1 MLDDA
6 DVYYPKFQLEF
17 YEHIFKIFIGL
28 EYNCWLP
35 YNLFEISENKWDE
48 LGVKYWLLQWS
59 VEFNPCCPHNSDGE
73 KVGVWFLD

>member
-35 YNLFEISENKWDE
+35 YNLFEISENK
-48 LGVKYWLLQWS
+48 
-59 VEFNPCCPHNSDGE
+59 
-73 KVGVWFLD
+73 